1 MELRLETFGQIISD
15 DTLGDTIFKKI
26 KAMLASSGGDKLTID
41 FTNIRSMAT
50 YNAKQI
56 FGELY
61 KELGSA
67 DFFRRIVLKNA
78 SENILYIIRLGI
90 QDSIQHKE
98 VA

>member
-1 MELRLETFGQIISD
+1 MELKLESFGQIISD
-15 DTLGDTIFKKI
+15 DTLGDAIFNKI
-26 KAMLASSGGDKLTID
+26 KVMLASSDKLTID

-61 KELGSA
+61 KELGPA
-67 DFFRRIVLKNA
+67 NFFRRIVIKNA

-90 QDSIQHKE
+90 QDSIQHTSSS
-98 VA
+98 